1 MTVYKC
7 DRCGV
12 ECTPKKTAGYEFCE
26 KCYRRFV
33 DFVNMRDCSP
43 EGVFRQLVEHG
54 QHDKRF
60 RLGETIKYSP
70 AEVMEI
76 LNGDK

>member
-12 ECTPKKTAGYEFCE
+12 ECEPKSVAGYEFCE
-26 KCYRRFV
+26 RCRQRFV
-33 DFVNMRDCSP
+33 GFLNQRDFTSSDVL
-43 EGVFRQLVEHG
+43 GVLIGREQ
-54 QHDKRF
+54 
-60 RLGETIKYSP
+60 YSP

-76 LNGDK
+76 LEGVVKQRNGKH